1 MNFLLGGNDKRN
13 TFAFKLE
20 IMMTNSP
27 YSFFIPDGYRIRRAI
42 YKDTWQLMIQLFQ
55 FSNNGNNN

>member
-20 IMMTNSP
+20 IVMTSSH
-27 YSFFIPDGYRIRRAI
+27 SFFIPDGYRIRHANEKETLSFASLHW
-42 YKDTWQLMIQLFQ
+42 YL
-55 FSNNGNNN
+55 G